1 MHNSN
6 NIMAGY
12 SSGTDTEEEGWY
24 EERPR
29 VWSPSLSART
39 RKEINASGYCGM
51 CGRSGGKKLYSEPDC
66 NIHLRRR

>member
-12 SSGTDTEEEGWY
+12 GSGMDTEEEGWY

-29 VWSPSLSART
+29 VWSPSPSART
-39 RKEINASGYCGM
+39 RKEINATGYCGM
-51 CGRSGGKKLYSEPDC
+51 CGRSGG
-66 NIHLRRR
+66 